1 MNNEEI
7 ASAPVSDTTSIAE
20 HHDGSLSMTTT
31 EFVNSNSLPSSHLIV
46 TATITSCNKSKCSES
61 VVTYV
66 SSVSCA
72 TITVGDSE
80 KNISTVGN
88 NVSSIVGDDVSNTQ
102 AITMATSTE
111 GATTLTSVSGAK
123 PSVANDATN
132 SVHTTD
138 YTTAT
143 PGVQNG
149 SSLSIPSD
157 VPIEISVITP
167 TNSSSSSV
175 TIPYENGSNK
185 ELIENIKYLALVVF
199 GLMMFM

>member
-1 MNNEEI
+1 M
-7 ASAPVSDTTSIAE
+7 
-20 HHDGSLSMTTT
+20 
-31 EFVNSNSLPSSHLIV
+31 
-46 TATITSCNKSKCSES
+46 
-61 VVTYV
+61 
-66 SSVSCA
+66 
-72 TITVGDSE
+72 
-80 KNISTVGN
+80 
-88 NVSSIVGDDVSNTQ
+88 GDDVSNTQ

-132 SVHTTD
+132 SVHITD
-138 YTTAT
+138 YTTVT

-167 TNSSSSSV
+167 TNSSSSAV

>member
-1 MNNEEI
+1 
-7 ASAPVSDTTSIAE
+7 
-20 HHDGSLSMTTT
+20 
-31 EFVNSNSLPSSHLIV
+31 
-46 TATITSCNKSKCSES
+46 NKSKCSES

-80 KNISTVGN
+80 KN
-88 NVSSIVGDDVSNTQ
+88 SSIVGNNISSIVGEDVSNTQ

-143 PGVQNG
+143 TGVQNG

-167 TNSSSSSV
+167 TNSSSSAV
-175 TIPYENGSNK
+175 TISYENGSNK
-185 ELIENIKYLALVVF
+185 ESIENIKYLALVVF

>member
-1 MNNEEI
+1 
-7 ASAPVSDTTSIAE
+7 
-20 HHDGSLSMTTT
+20 MTTT

-143 PGVQNG
+143 LVFKMVPVCQFHQTSPLKFL
-149 SSLSIPSD
+149 SSHRLVFHMI
-157 VPIEISVITP
+157 
-167 TNSSSSSV
+167 
-175 TIPYENGSNK
+175 
-185 ELIENIKYLALVVF
+185 ELIENIKYVINRYNHFHKFFLLFLFVIVV
-199 GLMMFM
+199 